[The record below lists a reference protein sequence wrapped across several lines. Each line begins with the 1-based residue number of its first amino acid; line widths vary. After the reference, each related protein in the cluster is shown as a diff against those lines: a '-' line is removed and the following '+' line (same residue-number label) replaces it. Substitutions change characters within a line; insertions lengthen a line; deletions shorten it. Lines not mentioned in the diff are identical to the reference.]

1 MFLGEGFEVS
11 KRRLQFQVSSLCF
24 PFVGQHAR
32 ELSAAIPPPFA
43 CYLHSA
49 LLDSDPLEL

>member
-24 PFVGQHAR
+24 PFVGQNAR

-43 CYLHSA
+43 CYLHSV